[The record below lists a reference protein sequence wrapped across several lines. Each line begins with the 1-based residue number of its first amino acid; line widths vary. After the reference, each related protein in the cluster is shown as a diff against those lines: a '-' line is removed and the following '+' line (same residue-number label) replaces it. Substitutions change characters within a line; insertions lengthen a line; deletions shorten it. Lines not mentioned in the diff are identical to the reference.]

1 MNKVHHDELEGK
13 VIELSLQWDEHAKE
27 NIEYDAPFFRIVPNL
42 HAAGAPI
49 FLTIE
54 DACAH
59 AALDDSGCR
68 DCGSCRHYR
77 LQPRGLLGTCG
88 HPPRASRQDLQRLSA
103 ACRAHPLL
111 CLGKGEWAPAA
122 DLLMTTN
129 DDTRGHKRRKQ

>member
-27 NIEYDAPFFRIVPNL
+27 DIEYDAPFFRIVPNI

-77 LQPRGLLGTCG
+77 LQPRGIARHLR
-88 HPPRASRQDLQRLSA
+88 PPVPERPASTR
-103 ACRAHPLL
+103 C
-111 CLGKGEWAPAA
+111 APAPPA
-122 DLLMTTN
+122 ARAWEGRQPLIRGEGQRRHTMT
-129 DDTRGHKRRKQ
+129 

>member
-59 AALDDSGCR
+59 AALDDSG
-68 DCGSCRHYR
+68 SCRHYR

-88 HPPRASRQDLQRLSA
+88 HPSQSVP
-103 ACRAHPLL
+103 P
-111 CLGKGEWAPAA
+111 APAA
-122 DLLMTTN
+122 P
-129 DDTRGHKRRKQ
+129 RRRLPRAPGKGGSP

>member
-54 DACAH
+54 DACVH
-59 AALDDSGCR
+59 AVLDDSGCR
-68 DCGSCRHYR
+68 DCSSCCHYR
-77 LQPRGLLGTCG
+77 RQPQGLLGTCG
-88 HPPRASRQDLQRLSA
+88 HPSQGAPPGPAAPQRRLPR
-103 ACRAHPLL
+103 
-111 CLGKGEWAPAA
+111 APAA
-122 DLLMTTN
+122 MPEKGGMGAS
-129 DDTRGHKRRKQ
+129 R

>member
-1 MNKVHHDELEGK
+1 MSEVHHDELEGK

-27 NIEYDAPFFRIVPNL
+27 NIEYDAPFFRTVPNI

-54 DACAH
+54 D
-59 AALDDSGCR
+59 

-88 HPPRASRQDLQRLSA
+88 HPSQSVP
-103 ACRAHPLL
+103 P
-111 CLGKGEWAPAA
+111 APAA
-122 DLLMTTN
+122 P
-129 DDTRGHKRRKQ
+129 RRCLPRAPAAAPEKGGSP

>member
-54 DACAH
+54 DACVH
-59 AALDDSGCR
+59 AVLDDS
-68 DCGSCRHYR
+68 SCRHYR
-77 LQPRGLLGTCG
+77 LQPRGLIGTCG
-88 HPPRASRQDLQRLSA
+88 HPSQNAPPAPVAPRRRLP
-103 ACRAHPLL
+103 R
-111 CLGKGEWAPAA
+111 APAA
-122 DLLMTTN
+122 MPEKGGMGAS
-129 DDTRGHKRRKQ
+129 R

>member
-1 MNKVHHDELEGK
+1 MPQGH
-13 VIELSLQWDEHAKE
+13 
-27 NIEYDAPFFRIVPNL
+27 
-42 HAAGAPI
+42 PI

-88 HPPRASRQDLQRLSA
+88 HPSQSVP
-103 ACRAHPLL
+103 P
-111 CLGKGEWAPAA
+111 APAA
-122 DLLMTTN
+122 P
-129 DDTRGHKRRKQ
+129 RRRLPRAPGKGGSP

>member
-59 AALDDSGCR
+59 AALDDSGYR

-77 LQPRGLLGTCG
+77 QLPQGLLGTCG
-88 HPPRASRQDLQRLSA
+88 HPSQGAPPRPATSQRRLPRHPCQPGKGGMGASR
-103 ACRAHPLL
+103 
-111 CLGKGEWAPAA
+111 
-122 DLLMTTN
+122 
-129 DDTRGHKRRKQ
+129 

>member
-42 HAAGAPI
+42 HAAGTPI

-54 DACAH
+54 DACVH
-59 AALDDSGCR
+59 AVLDDSGCR

-77 LQPRGLLGTCG
+77 LQPGGLLGTCD
-88 HPPRASRQDLQRLSA
+88 HPSQGAP
-103 ACRAHPLL
+103 P
-111 CLGKGEWAPAA
+111 APAA
-122 DLLMTTN
+122 PRRSLPRAPAAMPGKGGMGASRCSI
-129 DDTRGHKRRKQ
+129 DDDQRRHTRT